1 MAGPS
6 SKARPFVEYYDMEEG
21 RFCREE
27 AIEYPDKEGFFY
39 PASIVHAVDIER
51 TSLLEQGR
59 EMRVKIEY
67 LETRLQSAYRA
78 IEQMKDELKEKDLR
92 MVAGKRK
99 LKKTC

>member
-6 SKARPFVEYYDMEEG
+6 SKACPFVEYYDMEEG
-21 RFCREE
+21 RFYCEK

-51 TSLLEQGR
+51 MSLLEQGR

-67 LETRLQSAYRA
+67 LETRL
-78 IEQMKDELKEKDLR
+78 
-92 MVAGKRK
+92 
-99 LKKTC
+99 